1 MKRSLGEA
9 LVLAGLSSLAVALVA
24 TPLGTG
30 AISSRETVKAAPA
43 KPAIR
48 GPRGPRGFRGPR
60 GPRGLRGVQGPT
72 GPGGPEGAEG
82 PEGPEGAAG
91 ATGPTGPTG
100 QQGQQGPQGPPGVGL
115 DRPGFTRTTLDNR
128 GPNSSIAIG
137 ADGLPL
143 ITYSNLRE
151 LKVAHCSD
159 IACTSAVTSTIDT
172 CPACNYF
179 TSVTIGAD
187 GLGLIAYSGN
197 SVNRLKVAHC
207 SNVACTSATSSTVG
221 GPEDSA
227 FNEISITTGAD
238 GLGLISFIEPKGLFP
253 KIAHCSNITCSQSTV
268 FTPDPSALNFR
279 QGTSV
284 TIGGDGL
291 GLFSY
296 EAQASL
302 WVGHCSN
309 LSCSAATTS
318 RIDFEP
324 PDGALGDWS
333 SITTGSDGLGL
344 VSYLDR
350 DRGNLKVAHCSSAV
364 CSSATTTTI
373 DTGNLGGFTSI
384 AIGSDGL
391 GVITYEAP
399 QTALGPIKVA
409 HCSNLAC
416 SSATTTT
423 LDPVNNLFGTAVSIG
438 VDGLP
443 LVAYQNQ
450 TNGLQVVHCSNVF
463 CVPYFR
469 RR

>member
-1 MKRSLGEA
+1 MKRSRGEA
-9 LVLAGLSSLAVALVA
+9 LALAGLSALAVALVA

-30 AISSRETVKAAPA
+30 ASSERATLKAASA
-43 KPAIR
+43 KEPSR

-60 GPRGLRGVQGPT
+60 GPRGFTGAPGPQGTQGPQGAQGLE
-72 GPGGPEGAEG
+72 GPSGPAGPEGA
-82 PEGPEGAAG
+82 
-91 ATGPTGPTG
+91 
-100 QQGQQGPQGPPGVGL
+100 QGEQGPQGSPGIGL
-115 DRPGFTRTTLDNR
+115 GRPGHKRTTIDAR
-128 GPNSSIAIG
+128 GTNSSIAIG

-143 ITYSNLRE
+143 LTYSNLHD

-159 IACTSAVTSTIDT
+159 IACTSAATSTIDA
-172 CPACNYF
+172 CSACNFF

-207 SNVACTSATSSTVG
+207 SNVACTSATTSNVG

-227 FNEISITTGAD
+227 FNEVSITIGAD

-253 KIAHCSNITCSQSTV
+253 KIAHCSNVVCSESTV
-268 FTPDPSALNFR
+268 FTPDPQAFNFR

-309 LSCSAATTS
+309 VTCSAATVS

-324 PDGALGDWS
+324 PDGELGDWS

-350 DRGNLKVAHCSSAV
+350 DRGNLKVAHCENAV
-364 CSSATTTTI
+364 CSSANKTTI
-373 DTGNLGGFTSI
+373 DTGNIGGFTSI

-391 GVITYEAP
+391 GVITYESP
-399 QTALGPIKVA
+399 QTALGPIKIA
-409 HCSNLAC
+409 HCSNVAC
-416 SSATTTT
+416 SAATTTT

-443 LVAYQNQ
+443 IVAYHNQ

-463 CVPYFR
+463 CIPYFR

>member
-1 MKRSLGEA
+1 MRISAKGLA
-9 LVLAGLSSLAVALVA
+9 LAGLTALAVALVA

-30 AISSRETVKAAPA
+30 ASSSRQTVKSATA
-43 KPAIR
+43 KPGAR
-48 GPRGPRGFRGPR
+48 GPRGPRGFRGRR
-60 GPRGLRGVQGPT
+60 GPRGLPGPQGP
-72 GPGGPEGAEG
+72 
-82 PEGPEGAAG
+82 AG
-91 ATGPTGPTG
+91 ATGPEGI
-100 QQGQQGPQGPPGVGL
+100 QGEPGLDGEEGPPGPVGPAGPPGPSGVGL
-115 DRPGFTRTTLDNR
+115 NRPGFTRTTVDTR
-128 GPNSSIAIG
+128 GTNSSIAIG
-137 ADGLPL
+137 ADGLSL
-143 ITYSNLRE
+143 VTYSNLHE
-151 LKVAHCSD
+151 LKVAHCLD
-159 IACTSAVTSTIDT
+159 IACTAAQKSAVDT
-172 CPACNYF
+172 CSTCNYF

-197 SVNRLKVAHC
+197 SVNQLKVAHC
-207 SNVACTSATSSTVG
+207 SNVACSSSTTSTVG
-221 GPEDSA
+221 GPEDFA

-253 KIAHCSNITCSQSTV
+253 KIAHCTDVLCSQSTV
-268 FTPDPSALNFR
+268 LTPDPQAFNFR
-279 QGTSV
+279 QGSSV

-296 EAQASL
+296 EGGASL

-309 LSCSAATTS
+309 VTCSAATVS
-318 RIDFEP
+318 RIDSEP
-324 PDGALGDWS
+324 PDGELGDWS

-350 DRGNLKVAHCSSAV
+350 DRGNLKVAHCENAV
-364 CSSATTTTI
+364 CSSATKATI
-373 DTGNLGGFTSI
+373 DTGNIGGFTSI

-391 GVITYEAP
+391 GVVTYEAP

-409 HCSNLAC
+409 HCSNVAC
-416 SSATTTT
+416 SSATVVA

-443 LVAYQNQ
+443 IVAYENL